1 MGEGEEEVEKE
12 NKELNKQEI
21 IVLVITKLNSN
32 LLITIPLPIY
42 YFR

>member
-12 NKELNKQEI
+12 NKELNEREI

-32 LLITIPLPIY
+32 LLITILLPIY